1 MNGAALHRNPYR
13 NRLQHRNPHRSRLQ
27 GSALVLALTSLLLAG
42 LAPVLV
48 APSPAQAQGGEAA
61 GQEYVGREQAPGPG
75 DLVLEVFNLIVADS
89 AKHPDP
95 TTLAQAAIQGMLSS
109 LRDYY
114 ADYYT
119 PAAMRAFLSDVEGS
133 FGGVGLQLGE
143 DSEGYLVVDAVLPGY
158 PAEKAGMRV
167 GDKIV
172 AVDGESI
179 KGQGLEAA
187 ERIRGEPETGVVL
200 TVTRTGQEEALTFE
214 LVRQLITTA
223 SVNSKMVTGAIGYVQ
238 ITAFDE
244 DTDAELD
251 KALTELLDAGAKS
264 FVIDLRGNP
273 GGMLGTCVGVIQRF
287 VPEKYP
293 ILRVKW
299 AWGSEVVKSRE
310 EGFQPLEGLDYA
322 PGGQFPYPVAL
333 LVDGN
338 SASASEIMAVSL
350 QEWGIARVFGETT
363 YGKGSIQSLFPVS
376 SGGGVKLTTA
386 TWTSGLGR
394 NIDGV
399 GVVPDEI
406 LAERGS
412 PSADPPFTPVSDRWV
427 FRRGAMGS
435 DVIALQS
442 RLNALGYS
450 AGPEDGVLGSTTEKA
465 LKQFQA
471 AVGLPRSGATDSAT
485 VAALNQARLAD
496 HPAGRAAGGGQ
507 SGPSGLPAQPPG
519 PTAPEVT
526 GDRVMD
532 RAIQWLGEGIEG
544 SALGA

>member
-1 MNGAALHRNPYR
+1 MNGTGF
-13 NRLQHRNPHRSRLQ
+13 HRNPHRNRLQ
-27 GSALVLALTSLLLAG
+27 GLALVLALTGLLLAS
-42 LAPVLV
+42 LTPVLITPNR
-48 APSPAQAQGGEAA
+48 AWAQGGEAA
-61 GQEYVGREQAPGPG
+61 EQEYVGREAPPGPG
-75 DLVLEVFNLIVADS
+75 DLVLEVFNLLVADS

-95 TTLAQAAIQGMLSS
+95 TALAQAAIQGMLSS

-119 PAAMRAFLSDVEGS
+119 PAAIRAFLSDVQGS
-133 FGGVGLQLGE
+133 FGGVGIQLGE
-143 DSEGYLVVDAVLPGY
+143 DPEGYLVVDALMPGY
-158 PAEKAGMRV
+158 PAEEAGMRV

-187 ERIRGEPETGVVL
+187 GRIRGEPGTTVVL

-214 LVRQLITTA
+214 LVRKLITTA
-223 SVNSKMVTGAIGYVQ
+223 SVDSKMVTGAIGYVQ
-238 ITAFDE
+238 IRAFDE

-251 KALTELLDAGAKS
+251 KALTGLLGAGAKR

-273 GGMLGTCVGVIQRF
+273 GGMLGTCVGVVQRF
-287 VPEKYP
+287 VPQKYP
-293 ILRVKW
+293 ILRVRW
-299 AWGSEVVKSRE
+299 AWGSEIVKSRE
-310 EGFQPLEGLDYA
+310 EGFQPLEGLNYTPD
-322 PGGQFPYPVAL
+322 GRFPYPVAV
-333 LVDGN
+333 LVNGY

-406 LAERGS
+406 LTDPNS
-412 PSADPPFTPVSDRWV
+412 PSADPPFVLVSTQWI
-427 FRRGAMGS
+427 FRRGALGS
-435 DVIALQS
+435 DVIVLQS

-450 AGPEDGVLGSTTEKA
+450 AGPEDGVYGFVTEKA
-465 LKQFQA
+465 LKRFQA
-471 AVGLPRSGATDSAT
+471 AVGLPQSGVTDAGT

-496 HPAGRAAGGGQ
+496 HPACRSAAGGQ
-507 SGPSGLPAQPPG
+507 SAQPPQ
-519 PTAPEVT
+519 PPSPPAPKVT
-526 GDRVMD
+526 GDTVID

-544 SALGA
+544 STSGG